1 MTIEMTE
8 KIHELGGMI
17 KADASFAKMN
27 EALDA
32 YERDEEL
39 MSLIN
44 RYNDEQDKIVS
55 LTSDKEARDKSAA
68 LIDELYSKI
77 VSHPVYLAYVEAKRE
92 FDELLSQVWA
102 ELQFAI
108 TGQNPCTHD
117 CSTCGGCH

>member
-1 MTIEMTE
+1 MTTEMTE
-8 KIHELGGMI
+8 KIHELGEMI
-17 KADASFAKMN
+17 KADPSFGKMN
-27 EALDA
+27 GALDA

-44 RYNDEQDKIVS
+44 RYNDEQDRIVAVA
-55 LTSDKEARDKSAA
+55 SDKEARDKSAA

-77 VSHPVYLAYVEAKRE
+77 VNHPVYLEYVEAKRE
-92 FDELLSQVWA
+92 FDELTSQVWA

>member
-1 MTIEMTE
+1 MTTEMTE
-8 KIHELGGMI
+8 KIHELGEMI
-17 KADASFAKMN
+17 KADPSFAKMN
-27 EALDA
+27 GALDA

-44 RYNDEQDKIVS
+44 RYNDEQDKIVAVA
-55 LTSDKEARDKSAA
+55 SDKDARDKSAA

-77 VSHPVYLAYVEAKRE
+77 VSHPVYLEYVEAKRE
-92 FDELLSQVWA
+92 FDELLSRVWA